1 MGREFWGSVLE
12 LFIKKGLTFATLQLL
27 GNEFSL
33 IERLQSLEIGLAK
46 ISALPFRNLPDKLSM
61 PAALDGVKSFKIFN
75 IFSVDVSGNAM

>member
-1 MGREFWGSVLE
+1 ME

-33 IERLQSLEIGLAK
+33 IERLQSLETGLAK

-61 PAALDGVKSFKIFN
+61 PAALDGVKPFKIFN
-75 IFSVDVSGNAM
+75 IFSVDVSGNAK